1 MSSVERQ
8 ELPGDAL
15 LRRYLDDGAYAD
27 CFATNVAGSV
37 THAQFVEAFYTTPL
51 FKTERIILRWLVSKP
66 SSDEDVR
73 RLASGKS
80 DTFAAWYVESRAE
93 NQILLCDFRERTRSW
108 LMVAPADATT
118 HLYFG
123 SAVVPIRKNGLQQ
136 PDFGFTYRALLRFH
150 RLYSVALLSAAR
162 SRLAAQHEDG

>member
-1 MSSVERQ
+1 MTEPERLSSVERQ

-66 SSDEDVR
+66 SSDEDVH

-80 DTFAAWYVESRAE
+80 
-93 NQILLCDFRERTRSW
+93 
-108 LMVAPADATT
+108 
-118 HLYFG
+118 
-123 SAVVPIRKNGLQQ
+123 
-136 PDFGFTYRALLRFH
+136 
-150 RLYSVALLSAAR
+150 
-162 SRLAAQHEDG
+162 